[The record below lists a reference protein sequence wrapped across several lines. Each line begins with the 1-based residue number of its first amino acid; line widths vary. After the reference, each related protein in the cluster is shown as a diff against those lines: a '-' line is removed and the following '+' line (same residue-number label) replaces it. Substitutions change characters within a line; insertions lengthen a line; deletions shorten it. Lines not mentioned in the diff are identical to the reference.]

1 MNIEKLIIIAR
12 EAQKKSYTP
21 YSHFRVGCAIKL
33 KDGNVISGANIENA
47 SYPLSICAE
56 RSTIFTTYNLGY
68 KKDDIECMVLC
79 GDCDGFITPCGACR
93 QVIQELFPKNAP
105 IYLLDKDN
113 NVKETNIEE
122 LLPLAFDESDL
133 K

>member
-1 MNIEKLIIIAR
+1 MNIEQLIIIAR
-12 EAQKKSYTP
+12 DAQKKSYSP
-21 YSHFRVGCAIKL
+21 YSNFRVGCAIKL
-33 KDGNVISGANIENA
+33 KDGNVISGANMENA

-56 RSTIFTTYNLGY
+56 RSTIFTVYNLGY

-93 QVIQELFPKNAP
+93 QVIQELFPKKAP
-105 IYLLDKDN
+105 IYLLDKNN
-113 NVKETNIEE
+113 NVKETNIDE